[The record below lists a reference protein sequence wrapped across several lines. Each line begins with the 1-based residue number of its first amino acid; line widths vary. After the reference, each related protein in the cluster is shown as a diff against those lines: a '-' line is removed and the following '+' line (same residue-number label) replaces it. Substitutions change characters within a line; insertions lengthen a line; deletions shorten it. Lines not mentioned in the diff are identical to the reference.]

1 MMIKE
6 LQQSRLFFSLT
17 AEQIQSVL
25 QNIEVKESFFSKG
38 EIVVLENE
46 PCNRLI
52 ILLKGSVKAEMTD
65 PLGKVVKV
73 EDIYAPNPLAI
84 LFLFGGQNRFPVQI
98 TSLTDTVALVI
109 PKQSVFKMLT
119 LNDQI
124 LKNYLD
130 ISADYASVLSQ
141 KLHLMSFRTITQK
154 LIIYI
159 LHLIKDDSLSV
170 KMDRSQSALAEY
182 FGVSRPALARVLRN
196 MQDVGLIAVVGRE
209 IKILDKSKLT
219 QLVDF

>member
-1 MMIKE
+1 MIKE

-25 QNIEVKESFFSKG
+25 QNIEAKESFFSKG
-38 EIVVLENE
+38 EIVALENE

-98 TSLTDTVALVI
+98 ISLTDTVALVI

-196 MQDVGLIAVVGRE
+196 MQDVGLITVVGRE